1 MIHKVV
7 KCLFICLALQVTIV
21 PATILASSDV
31 LFNGACSNTTTQSSA
46 VCQDDNQTTN
56 PLIGSNGLV
65 RTIANIIAVVAG
77 ATAVVVIIISGLRYI
92 TSGGDPTKAAS
103 ARSALIFAVAG
114 IVVIVLADSII
125 SFVLSKL

>member
-1 MIHKVV
+1 
-7 KCLFICLALQVTIV
+7 V

>member
-1 MIHKVV
+1 MSTTA
-7 KCLFICLALQVTIV
+7 F
-21 PATILASSDV
+21 ASSDV
-31 LFNGACSNTTTQSSA
+31 LFNNACSNGSTENSA
-46 VCQDDNQTTN
+46 ICQDDNQTNN

-65 RTIANIIAVVAG
+65 RTIANVIAVVAG
-77 ATAVVVIIISGLRYI
+77 ATAVIVIIISGLRYI
-92 TSGGDPTKAAS
+92 TSGGDPAKAAS